1 MNDKPQLMM
10 FSALKFPV
18 LLTYVLTAMKTSAS
32 DVWLSDVLMKYVL
45 VEIAHCSRDHI
56 LICIFIDYLSTK
68 NKVFLFCVVFFFF
81 CIYSA
86 NTVGFVP
93 FFTEYSIT

>member
-68 NKVFLFCVVFFFF
+68 NKVFFVLCCFFFF
-81 CIYSA
+81 IYSA

>member
-1 MNDKPQLMM
+1 M

-68 NKVFLFCVVFFFF
+68 NKVFLCVLVFFFVF
-81 CIYSA
+81 IQPTLLVLFLFLL
-86 NTVGFVP
+86 NIP
-93 FFTEYSIT
+93 

>member
-68 NKVFLFCVVFFFF
+68 NKVFFVLCCFFFF
-81 CIYSA
+81 VFIQPTLLVLFLFLL
-86 NTVGFVP
+86 NIP
-93 FFTEYSIT
+93 

>member
-68 NKVFLFCVVFFFF
+68 NKVFFLCWFFF